1 MILRIATDTE
11 GIQYVQLGIR
21 AVGNMRVDVRHLREL
36 HQKLVIAQDESEGWR
51 DAIDDA
57 KSTVEDLIRDAEEQY
72 PPILSFAE
80 ISSNERLGDQEQF
93 QIELREESDP
103 SVISGTIE
111 LTREQM
117 RSLVE
122 RLEESTV

>member
-1 MILRIATDTE
+1 
-11 GIQYVQLGIR
+11 
-21 AVGNMRVDVRHLREL
+21 MRVDVRHLREL

-80 ISSNERLGDQEQF
+80 ISSNDRLGDQEQF

-103 SVISGTIE
+103 SVIAGTIE

-122 RLEESTV
+122 RLEESVM